1 MQSQGYLERVRSSK
15 DDRIVM
21 IYLTDEGKK
30 LQEKA
35 KEVPK
40 LVSECA
46 YISDDKKVQMNNILQ
61 EFFDNYNKTKK

>member
-1 MQSQGYLERVRSSK
+1 
-15 DDRIVM
+15 M